1 MDQNAWVRSQ
11 NVERF
16 LHLLKTETDETER
29 ARIMKLL
36 AEERR
41 KQKNSRDICTK

>member
-1 MDQNAWVRSQ
+1 MDQNAWVRTL

-16 LHLLKTETDETER
+16 LHLLETETDETQR
-29 ARIMKLL
+29 ARIKKLL

-41 KQKNSRDICTK
+41 KQKNTRDICTK